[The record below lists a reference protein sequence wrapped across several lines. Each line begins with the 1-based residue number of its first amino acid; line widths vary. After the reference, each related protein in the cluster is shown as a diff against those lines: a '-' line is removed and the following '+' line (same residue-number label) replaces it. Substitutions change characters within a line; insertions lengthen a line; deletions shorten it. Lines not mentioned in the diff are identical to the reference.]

1 MSDRPPRAAT
11 GDRAARADTGD
22 RAAQADAG
30 GRPVRTSAGSTA
42 VRYALVP
49 VPRLSLDTAARRAG
63 VHPDLVRRFV
73 ALGLVDAE
81 RDAAG
86 RLVFDSAAPA
96 VLARVQRLRSGLCL
110 NYASIGLVLDLLDRI
125 SLLEAAL
132 RRAGTRSDTPPW
144 T

>member
-1 MSDRPPRAAT
+1 MSDRPSRAAT
-11 GDRAARADTGD
+11 GGRAAR
-22 RAAQADAG
+22 ADAG

-42 VRYALVP
+42 VRYAIVP
-49 VPRLSLDTAARRAG
+49 LPRLSLDTVARRAG

-132 RRAGTRSDTPPW
+132 RRTGTRSDIPPW

>member
-1 MSDRPPRAAT
+1 MNDRSAGAAGIGRGGA
-11 GDRAARADTGD
+11 GDRA
-22 RAAQADAG
+22 
-30 GRPVRTSAGSTA
+30 VRTGADVTASTV

-49 VPRLSLDTAARRAG
+49 VPRLSLDAVARRSG
-63 VHPDLVRRFV
+63 LHPELIRRFV

-81 RDAAG
+81 RDGAG
-86 RLVFDSAAPA
+86 QLVFGPAAPA
-96 VLARVQRLRSGLCL
+96 VLARIQRLRSGLCL

-132 RRAGTRSDTPPW
+132 RGRGTRSETPPW

>member
-1 MSDRPPRAAT
+1 MNDRPAGAPGIGRAGTGGPAVRAGTGLTAT
-11 GDRAARADTGD
+11 
-22 RAAQADAG
+22 
-30 GRPVRTSAGSTA
+30 TA

-49 VPRLSLDTAARRAG
+49 VRRLSLDAVARRSG
-63 VHPDLVRRFV
+63 LHPDLIRRFV
-73 ALGLVDAE
+73 ALGLVDAD

-86 RLVFDSAAPA
+86 QLVFAPTAPA
-96 VLARVQRLRSGLCL
+96 LLARIQRLRSGLCL

-132 RRAGTRSDTPPW
+132 QGRGTRSENPPW

>member
-1 MSDRPPRAAT
+1 MNDRPAGAAGIGRAGV
-11 GDRAARADTGD
+11 GD
-22 RAAQADAG
+22 
-30 GRPVRTSAGSTA
+30 RPVRTGTDITASTT

-49 VPRLSLDTAARRAG
+49 APKLSLDAVARRSG
-63 VHPDLVRRFV
+63 LHPDLVRRFV

-81 RDAAG
+81 RDGAG
-86 RLVFDSAAPA
+86 RLVFDPAAPA
-96 VLARVQRLRSGLCL
+96 VLARIQRLRSGLCL

-132 RRAGTRSDTPPW
+132 RGRGPRSETPPW

>member
-1 MSDRPPRAAT
+1 MNEPPAGASGPGRA
-11 GDRAARADTGD
+11 GMGN
-22 RAAQADAG
+22 
-30 GRPVRTSAGSTA
+30 RPVRTGADLTASTT

-49 VPRLSLDTAARRAG
+49 APRLSLDAVARRSG
-63 VHPDLVRRFV
+63 LHPDLIRRFV
-73 ALGLVDAE
+73 ALGLIDAE

-86 RLVFDSAAPA
+86 RLVFDPTAPA
-96 VLARVQRLRSGLCL
+96 VLARIQRLRTGLCL

-132 RRAGTRSDTPPW
+132 RGRGARSETPPW

>member
-1 MSDRPPRAAT
+1 MNDRPAGTAGVGRADV
-11 GDRAARADTGD
+11 GDRSVHPGAHVTA
-22 RAAQADAG
+22 
-30 GRPVRTSAGSTA
+30 PTA
-42 VRYALVP
+42 VRYTLVP
-49 VPRLSLDTAARRAG
+49 VPRLSLHTVARRSG
-63 VHPDLVRRFV
+63 LHPDLIRRFV

-86 RLVFDSAAPA
+86 HLVFDPTAPA

-132 RRAGTRSDTPPW
+132 RGRGTRSEPPPW

>member
-1 MSDRPPRAAT
+1 MNDRPA
-11 GDRAARADTGD
+11 G
-22 RAAQADAG
+22 AG
-30 GRPVRTSAGSTA
+30 GIGRTGMGARPVRTGADITAPTA

-49 VPRLSLDTAARRAG
+49 VPRLSLATVARRSG
-63 VHPDLVRRFV
+63 LHPELIRRFV

-86 RLVFDSAAPA
+86 HLVFDPTAPA
-96 VLARVQRLRSGLCL
+96 VLARVQRLRTGLCL

-132 RRAGTRSDTPPW
+132 RGRGTRRETPPW

>member
-1 MSDRPPRAAT
+1 M
-11 GDRAARADTGD
+11 GD
-22 RAAQADAG
+22 
-30 GRPVRTSAGSTA
+30 RPVRTGTDITASTA

-49 VPRLSLDTAARRAG
+49 APRLSLDAVARRSG
-63 VHPDLVRRFV
+63 LHPDLIRRFV

-81 RDAAG
+81 RDGAG
-86 RLVFDSAAPA
+86 RLVFDPTAPA
-96 VLARVQRLRSGLCL
+96 DLARIQRLRYGLCL

-132 RRAGTRSDTPPW
+132 RGRGPRSETPPW

>member
-1 MSDRPPRAAT
+1 MSDRPSWAAT
-11 GDRAARADTGD
+11 GGRTTRS
-22 RAAQADAG
+22 DAG
-30 GRPVRTSAGSTA
+30 GRPVRTSAGSGA
-42 VRYALVP
+42 VRYAIVP
-49 VPRLSLDTAARRAG
+49 LPRLSLDTVARRAG

-86 RLVFDSAAPA
+86 RLVFDPAAPA

-132 RRAGTRSDTPPW
+132 RRTGTRSDIPPW

>member
-1 MSDRPPRAAT
+1 MNDRPQGAADV
-11 GDRAARADTGD
+11 GRADRDARPT
-22 RAAQADAG
+22 RAGADITA
-30 GRPVRTSAGSTA
+30 STA
-42 VRYALVP
+42 VQYALVA
-49 VPRLSLDTAARRAG
+49 VPRFTLDAVARRSG
-63 VHPDLVRRFV
+63 LHPDLVRRFV

-86 RLVFDSAAPA
+86 RLVFDPTAPA
-96 VLARVQRLRSGLCL
+96 VLARVQRLRTGLCL

-132 RRAGTRSDTPPW
+132 RGRGTRSETPPW

>member
-1 MSDRPPRAAT
+1 MNDRPLGAE
-11 GDRAARADTGD
+11 GMGRADVT
-22 RAAQADAG
+22 A
-30 GRPVRTSAGSTA
+30 SAV

-49 VPRLSLDTAARRAG
+49 APRLSLGVVARRSG
-63 VHPDLVRRFV
+63 LHPDLIRRFV
-73 ALGLVDAE
+73 TLGLVEAE

-86 RLVFDSAAPA
+86 RLVFDRTAPV
-96 VLARVQRLRSGLCL
+96 VLARIQRLRSGLCL

-132 RRAGTRSDTPPW
+132 RGRGTRSESSTW

>member
-1 MSDRPPRAAT
+1 MNDRPAGAAGIGRAGVGA
-11 GDRAARADTGD
+11 
-22 RAAQADAG
+22 
-30 GRPVRTSAGSTA
+30 RPVRTGADITASTA
-42 VRYALVP
+42 VRYGLVP
-49 VPRLSLDTAARRAG
+49 APRLSLDTVARRAG
-63 VHPDLVRRFV
+63 LHPDLIRRFV

-86 RLVFDSAAPA
+86 HLVFDPTAPA
-96 VLARVQRLRSGLCL
+96 VLARIQRLRTGLCL

-132 RRAGTRSDTPPW
+132 RGRGTRSETPPW

>member
-1 MSDRPPRAAT
+1 MSDRPSWAAA
-11 GDRAARADTGD
+11 GGRPARAE
-22 RAAQADAG
+22 AG

-49 VPRLSLDTAARRAG
+49 VPRLSLDTVARRSG
-63 VHPDLVRRFV
+63 LHPDLVRRFV

-86 RLVFDSAAPA
+86 HLVFDPAAPA
-96 VLARVQRLRSGLCL
+96 ILARVQRLRSGLCL

-132 RRAGTRSDTPPW
+132 RDRGGRSDSPSW

>member
-1 MSDRPPRAAT
+1 MTDRPAGAGGTGGAGAA
-11 GDRAARADTGD
+11 
-22 RAAQADAG
+22 
-30 GRPVRTSAGSTA
+30 GRPVRTGADITA
-42 VRYALVP
+42 ATTVRYALVP
-49 VPRLSLDTAARRAG
+49 VPRLSLHAVARRSG
-63 VHPDLVRRFV
+63 LHPDLIRRFV

-86 RLVFDSAAPA
+86 RLVFDPGAPA
-96 VLARVQRLRSGLCL
+96 VLARIHRLRSGLCL

-132 RRAGTRSDTPPW
+132 RGRGTRRETPPW

>member
-1 MSDRPPRAAT
+1 MNDRPQGA
-11 GDRAARADTGD
+11 
-22 RAAQADAG
+22 AG
-30 GRPVRTSAGSTA
+30 GGRAGGGVRLERAGADITASTA
-42 VRYALVP
+42 VRYVLVA
-49 VPRLSLDTAARRAG
+49 VPRLTLDAVARRSG
-63 VHPDLVRRFV
+63 LHPDLVRRFV

-86 RLVFDSAAPA
+86 RLVFDLTAPA
-96 VLARVQRLRSGLCL
+96 VLARIQRLRTGLCL

-132 RRAGTRSDTPPW
+132 RGRGTRSETPPW

>member
-1 MSDRPPRAAT
+1 MNDRPAGTAGVGRTGGGDQALRTGAGVTASAT
-11 GDRAARADTGD
+11 
-22 RAAQADAG
+22 
-30 GRPVRTSAGSTA
+30 

-49 VPRLSLDTAARRAG
+49 APRLTLDTVARRSG
-63 VHPDLVRRFV
+63 LHPDLVRRFV

-86 RLVFDSAAPA
+86 HLVFDPTAPA
-96 VLARVQRLRSGLCL
+96 ILARVQRLRYGLCL

-132 RRAGTRSDTPPW
+132 RGRGTRRETPPW